1 MDEFLMSNGI
11 GHRQLN
17 EEVEGSPLSKS
28 KCLSTNTKDDID
40 MHNEDQNVIG
50 RKTLVEPEEPCF
62 KYNLPPT
69 PMETPEDLNGEMI
82 DTEDVQGGVYAQV
95 DLNDDMFNHSIVG
108 PMVVS
113 MFRP

>member
-1 MDEFLMSNGI
+1 
-11 GHRQLN
+11 
-17 EEVEGSPLSKS
+17 
-28 KCLSTNTKDDID
+28 
-40 MHNEDQNVIG
+40 
-50 RKTLVEPEEPCF
+50 
-62 KYNLPPT
+62 
-69 PMETPEDLNGEMI
+69 METPEDLKGGMI

>member
-1 MDEFLMSNGI
+1 MDEFLMAN

-28 KCLSTNTKDDID
+28 KCLSTKDDID
-40 MHNEDQNVIG
+40 MHNEDPNVIG
-50 RKTLVEPEEPCF
+50 RKTLVETEEPCVE
-62 KYNLPPT
+62 YNLPST
-69 PMETPEDLNGEMI
+69 PMETPEDLKGVMI

-95 DLNDDMFNHSIVG
+95 YLNGGMLNHSIVG